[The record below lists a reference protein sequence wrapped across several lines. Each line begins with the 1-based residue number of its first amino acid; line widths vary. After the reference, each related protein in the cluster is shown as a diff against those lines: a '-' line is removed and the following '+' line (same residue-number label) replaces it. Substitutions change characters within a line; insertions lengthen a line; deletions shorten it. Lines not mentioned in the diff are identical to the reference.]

1 MAKLTDVIALG
12 NALMDLL
19 VEVDSQKFLEF
30 NLKKG
35 EMHLVPKEQAQQILE
50 KIQRQQLTIEY
61 VPGGS
66 AANTLRCLGL
76 LGANVIL
83 CGKVGKDK
91 HGEMYVEQ
99 LQQHQVKTRFNHHAK
114 ATGHCVTFITPD
126 AERSFSVHLGAAV
139 ELYPEDVLEEDIAV
153 SKILHLE
160 GYQLEGTTKET
171 VFHAMELAKKHG
183 TKISFDLADPG
194 VIRRNKGLIKDIID
208 KKNIDILFINEKE
221 ADELT
226 DGFAVEC
233 AVVEL
238 GKLIPTVI
246 VKIGERGSLVSHE
259 RKFLKI
265 PPFPAKAI
273 DTTGAGDVYAAGF
286 LYGYCQGWDMMKAGK
301 LGSLLAAKVVEKRG
315 VKLDKKEILSQ
326 KESLEI
332 G

>member
-1 MAKLTDVIALG
+1 MDTKTIDVIALG

-19 VEVDSQKFLEF
+19 VEIDSQKFLDF

-35 EMHLVPKEQAQQILE
+35 EMHLVAEEQAKQILE
-50 KIQRQQLTIEY
+50 KIQQYQLTIEY

-66 AANTLRCLGL
+66 AANTIRCLGL

-83 CGKVGKDK
+83 CGKVGEDK

-99 LQQHQVKTRFNHHAK
+99 LQEHQVKTRFNHHAK

-139 ELYPEDVLEEDIAV
+139 ELYPEDVLEEDIAD
-153 SKILHLE
+153 SRIIHFE

-194 VIRRNKGLIKDIID
+194 VIRRNKELILDILE
-208 KKNIDILFINEKE
+208 KRLVDILFVNEKE
-221 ADELT
+221 AQELT
-226 DGFAVEC
+226 GLTEEEAVQ
-233 AVVEL
+233 EL
-238 GKLIPTVI
+238 GKLVKIVV
-246 VKIGERGSLVSHE
+246 VKIGERGSLIFDG
-259 RKFLKI
+259 KILTKI

-273 DTTGAGDVYAAGF
+273 DTTGAGDVYASGF
-286 LYGYCQGWDMMKAGK
+286 LYGYCQGWDMLKAGK

-315 VKLDKKEILSQ
+315 VKLDKKEILSL
-326 KESLEI
+326 KVSLEI
-332 G
+332 